1 MLNLK
6 LRTLGGGLTTM
17 AKFFGALT
25 VLPLAVIG
33 CAGVACA
40 TDING
45 TITTTLTI
53 TDNSRLVG
61 DVTCT
66 VTGAPCISFGASGL
80 TLDLNGYSITGQGN
94 PQTGCSGGQT
104 AGEFGIFVNML
115 QNVTI
120 RGLGLVQRFR
130 NTGILVAG
138 STGVTVSGVTAS
150 TNCAS
155 GILFGGG
162 SSDSLI
168 ENNVSV
174 RNGNGASPCGG
185 I

>member
-1 MLNLK
+1 MTK
-6 LRTLGGGLTTM
+6 L
-17 AKFFGALT
+17 FGAFA
-25 VLPLAVIG
+25 VLALAIFG
-33 CAGVACA
+33 CAGMACA
-40 TDING
+40 AEISG
-45 TITTTLTI
+45 AITRTLTI

-66 VTGAPCISFGASGL
+66 VAGAPCISFGGSGL
-80 TLDLNGYSITGQGN
+80 TLDLNGYSITGQGDA
-94 PQTGCSGGQT
+94 QTGCSGGQT
-104 AGEFGIFVNML
+104 NGEFGIFVNML
-115 QNVTI
+115 QNVAI

-130 NTGILVAG
+130 NTGILVFG

-155 GILFGGG
+155 GILFNGG